1 MTTESKREEM
11 PIDRPKVERYLFH
24 SQILGIILVG
34 VWFMG
39 AGLLVA
45 LVHAFTLG
53 PWLSKRQS
61 EELRYWIDGTTL
73 RVDQGVFFL
82 KRKAIPLDRVTDFV
96 LAQGP
101 LMRWCGIWA
110 IHVQTAGMGQGV
122 AEATLHG
129 ILDPER
135 VRDTLLAARDEAV
148 RARKSG

>member
-1 MTTESKREEM
+1 MLA
-11 PIDRPKVERYLFH
+11 I
-24 SQILGIILVG
+24 
-34 VWFMG
+34 
-39 AGLLVA
+39 
-45 LVHAFTLG
+45 VHAFTLG

-61 EELRYWIDGTTL
+61 EELRYRLEGTTL

-110 IHVQTAGMGQGV
+110 IHVQTAGTGQAV

-129 ILDPER
+129 VLEPER

-148 RARKSG
+148 RPRKSG